1 MVRLSTR
8 KKDEREDGQAKK
20 ASSTVSPA
28 YILRSALRERERERE
43 TPSWDPRVV
52 ESTVG
57 GSGE

>member
-8 KKDEREDGQAKK
+8 KKDERDARLKRLHRP
-20 ASSTVSPA
+20 SSPA
-28 YILRSALRERERERE
+28 YILWEKEEKKRERE